1 MKNHYISPTV
11 TADKHEFELYQSS
24 LLSQVSAAIAS
35 TSNFFYLD
43 RDSNYEGRIPGALGV
58 KRTRLNIDEY
68 VARLDDRNFRR
79 KYRMDKEAFWL
90 LLDILSQHMPETGEN
105 KERGGIPN
113 GPITHGSRLSMALRY
128 CLFGDNAYVNAL
140 YMCTRWKNVSG
151 GPKDA
156 MNFFHSSLRICIEC
170 AFGILVHRWGILRKP
185 MPVNLSVQKISS
197 LVLALCKLHN
207 FCIDNASVGV
217 ERPEDAGIP
226 NIVVEGG
233 LFLPRMDNGRQCVWE
248 CDTNIYSQSDRLN
261 EFLDGGAHMDDH
273 TRSERRRYRYD
284 RDLPCYRILNYFE
297 EQALERPEYSAR
309 SLAEQ
314 RMELDEAGVRM

>member
-1 MKNHYISPTV
+1 
-11 TADKHEFELYQSS
+11 
-24 LLSQVSAAIAS
+24 
-35 TSNFFYLD
+35 
-43 RDSNYEGRIPGALGV
+43 
-58 KRTRLNIDEY
+58 
-68 VARLDDRNFRR
+68 
-79 KYRMDKEAFWL
+79 
-90 LLDILSQHMPETGEN
+90 
-105 KERGGIPN
+105 
-113 GPITHGSRLSMALRY
+113 
-128 CLFGDNAYVNAL
+128 
-140 YMCTRWKNVSG
+140 MCTRWKNVSG